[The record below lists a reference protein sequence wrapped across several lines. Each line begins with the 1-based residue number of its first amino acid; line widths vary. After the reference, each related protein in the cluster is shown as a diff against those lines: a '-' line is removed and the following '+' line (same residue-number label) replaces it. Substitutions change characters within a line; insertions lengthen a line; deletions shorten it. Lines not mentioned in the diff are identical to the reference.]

1 VVCATAVSALKLR
14 VSMRTPT
21 ASAAVTALPQQLLY
35 LRPVNIVA
43 GRVINMTQ
51 PPVCPGQTI
60 TCNRLWSTEYSPSTR
75 TICYNIINSGNR
87 GASSSAVTA

>member
-1 VVCATAVSALKLR
+1 MVCATAVSALKLR

-51 PPVCPGQTI
+51 PPVCPRP
-60 TCNRLWSTEYSPSTR
+60 RL
-75 TICYNIINSGNR
+75 
-87 GASSSAVTA
+87 